1 MAEFL
6 TTHGTTARIEQ
17 IIAKARE
24 RIVVISPYLQWS
36 RILYERL
43 VEADRLGVPI
53 VLVYGKRE
61 LDNDQQELLEQLDN
75 LSLYYCE
82 NLHAK
87 CYFNE
92 QQLVIS
98 SLNLYAY
105 SERNNRE
112 MGVVFSRTEGVYRD
126 AVMEAQSIVEASVL
140 EFGEPVTLIESPT
153 VRHRAP
159 TARHL
164 ERRPRNRGY
173 CIRCGESIPLD
184 RERPL
189 CAEHE
194 KIWAVWANWDYE
206 EQYCHQCRAQ
216 VPTTKG
222 RPLCDQCFRGG
233 F

>member
-61 LDNDQQELLEQLDN
+61 LDYDQQELLEQLDN

-98 SLNLYAY
+98 SLNLYEY

-126 AVMEAQSIVEASVL
+126 AVTEAQSIVEASVL

-159 TARHL
+159 AARQL
-164 ERRPRNRGY
+164 ERRPSNRGY

-216 VPTTKG
+216 APTTKG